1 VGNRN
6 SNISIFDN
14 ELRLKGAFSFR
25 GRLIIKGSFEGSI
38 TGENLIIAEEGVVL
52 AEINAENVTIG
63 GQFEGY
69 ITAVNEV
76 VILSTGI
83 CSGTV
88 SCKSLIVE
96 TGGLLNGDIKC
107 IKNIDTEYENEPVS
121 YGNDE
126 PGYS

>member
-1 VGNRN
+1 VGDKNT
-6 SNISIFDN
+6 NISIFDS
-14 ELRLKGAFSFR
+14 ELRLKGAFSFK

-38 TGENLIIAEEGVVL
+38 TGENLVIAEEGVVL
-52 AEINAENVTIG
+52 AEINAENVRIG

-69 ITAVNEV
+69 ITALNEV

-83 CSGTV
+83 CTGKI

-107 IKNIDTEYENEPVS
+107 IKDIDTEYENEPVS
-121 YGNDE
+121 FGNDE
-126 PGYS
+126 PG